1 LKSNGLRETITVAN
15 RSVAASSNQV
25 MQAIESWPRL
35 RPRERALDDFRE
47 IVEEH
52 SSPLF
57 RLAYRIT
64 GNRQDAEDVVQETFI
79 KVHRSRTG
87 FDERAQMSSW
97 LHRIATN
104 VAIDLLR
111 KRRRQRVDVQET
123 LDDHGALAVDDP
135 DPERRVWGGEINQ
148 RVRNALERLSTKE
161 KAAFVLR
168 HLEGMSIE
176 EIGRVT
182 KTGTNTTKN
191 LIFRAVRKIRRELA
205 PYVEVNG

>member
-1 LKSNGLRETITVAN
+1 LKSNGLRETIIGAN

-25 MQAIESWPRL
+25 MQAIETLPRL
-35 RPRERALDDFRE
+35 RPRENPLDDLRA

-52 SSPLF
+52 SSLLF

-79 KVHRSRTG
+79 KVHHNRTR

-104 VAIDLLR
+104 AAIDLLR
-111 KRRRQRVDVQET
+111 KRRRQRADVQDALE
-123 LDDHGALAVDDP
+123 DHAALAINDP
-135 DPERRVWGGEINQ
+135 DPERRAWGGEINE
-148 RVRNALERLSTKE
+148 RVRTALERLSAKE

-191 LIFRAVRKIRRELA
+191 LIFRAVRKIRRDLA
-205 PYVEVNG
+205 PYVEVNS